1 MPQQV
6 VPFTFP
12 DHVFPEVDSP
22 FSGLPLAPTEKMS
35 RIEAG
40 YHRLVRQVSGG
51 PDIEAEYK
59 TTKYNCTRRVSNLQ
73 RRLSQNIQLTR
84 ERSMNGESLDDG
96 VHSNT
101 QINVDVLFKWARET
115 VDFAE
120 NHHGL
125 SPEIIDAA
133 VDIVV
138 LVSEANGQVTKF
150 KGAAQYIVA
159 VWILFGA
166 FGRTVD
172 ANQALELFFL
182 SAKSGFARALY
193 RIGSE
198 YEKAGDVE
206 NALTFFNQGVT
217 KGDSACLYVSF
228 NALPFFY
235 EFGN

>member
-12 DHVFPEVDSP
+12 DHVFPPIDNP
-22 FSGLPLAPTEKMS
+22 FPGLPLAPVEKIS

-51 PDIEAEYK
+51 PDIEADSK
-59 TTKYNCTRRVSNLQ
+59 GDSKRVSNLQ

-84 ERSMNGESLDDG
+84 ERSEKGEPLDDHI
-96 VHSNT
+96 HSNT

-125 SPEIIDAA
+125 SPEIVDAA
-133 VDIVV
+133 IDIIV
-138 LVSEANGQVTKF
+138 LVAEASPGVTKF

-159 VWILFGA
+159 VWILFGL
-166 FGRTVD
+166 FRRKVD
-172 ANQALELFFL
+172 ADKALDLFYAA
-182 SAKSGFARALY
+182 AKSGFVRALY

-198 YEKAGDVE
+198 HEKAGDIE
-206 NALTFFNQGVT
+206 KALSFFNQGVA
-217 KGDSACLYVSF
+217 KSDSACLYVS
-228 NALPFFY
+228 
-235 EFGN
+235 